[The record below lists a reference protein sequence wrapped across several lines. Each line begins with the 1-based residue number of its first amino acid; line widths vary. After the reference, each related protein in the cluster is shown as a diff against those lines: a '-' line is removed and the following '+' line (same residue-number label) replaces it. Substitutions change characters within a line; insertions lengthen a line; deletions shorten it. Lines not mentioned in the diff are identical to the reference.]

1 MCMCVY
7 IYVSLCVWVCVFECM
22 CECVGDCV
30 YVCMYATVY
39 MYVCVTMSVYICVT
53 VCVYSLHTGTQMLV
67 CECTWVWK
75 PEIRRRHHSS
85 ASSHPLHYLR
95 QGFNW
100 PEACWLH
107 EPSCLRNS
115 KAPTF
120 LYLPSSGIA
129 RAWGQTWLATCI
141 QYSCLPSKSFTSW
154 AISTTPN
161 PQQAQGQHHFL
172 SFYCHLNTISHIRQ
186 SLVLPEIQMIPSKA
200 GVSQKT
206 LSATLGS

>member
-7 IYVSLCVWVCVFECM
+7 IYVSLCVWVCVCECM

-129 RAWGQTWLATCI
+129 NMFHRTQIFQMNSRDQTHVLEQMFYWHLFIC
-141 QYSCLPSKSFTSW
+141 QPLSNVVFCYSL
-154 AISTTPN
+154 
-161 PQQAQGQHHFL
+161 L
-172 SFYCHLNTISHIRQ
+172 
-186 SLVLPEIQMIPSKA
+186 
-200 GVSQKT
+200 
-206 LSATLGS
+206 